1 MNILGQP
8 FSPWVTEQ
16 IKVRQTSLGN
26 SSNLTNTN
34 LIYQHSKTPWL
45 RLAST
50 VNITEIKDGNFKGEG
65 VYNKLKSYGL
75 NQSLLT
81 NDQVARNLMLFGG
94 TTKIDSNNTASFNV
108 GLNTEN
114 SLYNGAYGW
123 GGTEERG
130 YVPMP
135 GILNASVQYY
145 NNGAL
150 SKYPS
155 PITT

>member
-108 GLNTEN
+108 GLNTEKL
-114 SLYNGAYGW
+114 SL
-123 GGTEERG
+123 
-130 YVPMP
+130 
-135 GILNASVQYY
+135 
-145 NNGAL
+145 
-150 SKYPS
+150 
-155 PITT
+155 